1 MTDFCAL
8 AANGSLQISGGLLP
22 GISDKQI
29 TLYAGAK
36 NKAIPIEVDGK
47 MGYSSAANVVID
59 QATQFTTKAY
69 VDSKSATAAAEALKL
84 VDNNQADGNKY
95 ELKID
100 NNQLEFSRGATSE
113 DIYLKLYGSTT
124 DSTDGIVQE
133 TNRNNWF
140 YDSTD

>member
-1 MTDFCAL
+1 
-8 AANGSLQISGGLLP
+8 
-22 GISDKQI
+22 
-29 TLYAGAK
+29 
-36 NKAIPIEVDGK
+36 

-124 DSTDGIVQE
+124 DSTDGIV
-133 TNRNNWF
+133 
-140 YDSTD
+140 